1 MSMASWLR
9 IRSDFGFPEA
19 AVRERQ
25 ERMSSGDELDEA
37 LTKQLKAML
46 RGIGARIVHDR

>member
-1 MSMASWLR
+1 MARWLR

-37 LTKQLKAML
+37 LGRL
-46 RGIGARIVHDR
+46 RTMNNERQNECVA

>member
-1 MSMASWLR
+1 MSMAHWLR

-25 ERMSSGDELDEA
+25 ERVSSENELDEG
-37 LTKQLKAML
+37 LVRL
-46 RGIGARIVHDR
+46 RPMNNERQNECVA